1 MKSLHTTARVAAV
14 IGAVGSVALTLYAGR
29 SNNLPFL
36 MVLMAGWV
44 FAPFFGYAVASRLSG
59 RWSPSTRAVLDVVIL
74 TITVAALAIYARDV
88 LRPPQSQGARVYVAV
103 PVVSWMLLLAVA
115 VAGFLSGRRRRN
127 HDTPPP

>member
-44 FAPFFGYAVASRLSG
+44 FAPFFGFALASRF
-59 RWSPSTRAVLDVVIL
+59 STNWPPAARTALDVMIVVIAA
-74 TITVAALAIYARDV
+74 AALAIYARDA
-88 LRPPQSQGARVYVAV
+88 LQPPPRRAVVYVLV
-103 PVVSWMLLLAVA
+103 PIVSWLVLLGVA
-115 VAGFLSGRRRRN
+115 AAGFVSRRR
-127 HDTPPP
+127 DSPPPAQR

>member
-44 FAPFFGYAVASRLSG
+44 FAPFFGFALASSVSA
-59 RWSPSTRAVLDVVIL
+59 RWSPAARTALDVVIVV
-74 TITVAALAIYARDV
+74 IAAAALGIYARDA
-88 LRPPQSQGARVYVAV
+88 LQPPQRRAVVYVLV
-103 PVVSWMLLLAVA
+103 PVVSWLFLLGIAA
-115 VAGFLSGRRRRN
+115 AGFASRRR
-127 HDTPPP
+127 DSPPPVER